1 MSETLLFARGRLGVC
16 WRTAS
21 GGGGRLGQRQNQ
33 PRSRY
38 AALSEILPWHAG
50 EKDIIMKTKSRQIN
64 D

>member
-33 PRSRY
+33 PLEIRRLVRNI
-38 AALSEILPWHAG
+38 ALACRGKKIL
-50 EKDIIMKTKSRQIN
+50 K
-64 D
+64 